1 MNESKLSVIEPN
13 QMIETIKETFENKDI
28 PTLVFSLKMSK
39 NEIVAKLLGN
49 EANIDYEKIVN
60 GNLNDEMWSKLSM
73 ATEKLNNAKIYIEDT
88 KQISLKEIEEICIK
102 EIKNKNIGLVIIDNI
117 QLIKTAVDT
126 DIVEN
131 LHKLAEQ
138 LNIQIIAV
146 ANAK

>member
-60 GNLNDEMWSKLSM
+60 GNLDDEMWSKLFM

-88 KQISLKEIEEICIK
+88 KQISLKEFEEICAK
-102 EIKNKNIGLVIIDNI
+102 EVKHKNIGLVIIDNI
-117 QLIKTAVDT
+117 QLIKNTVDT
-126 DIVEN
+126 DIVES
-131 LHKLAEQ
+131 LQKLAEH
-138 LNIQIIAV
+138 LNIQIIVV